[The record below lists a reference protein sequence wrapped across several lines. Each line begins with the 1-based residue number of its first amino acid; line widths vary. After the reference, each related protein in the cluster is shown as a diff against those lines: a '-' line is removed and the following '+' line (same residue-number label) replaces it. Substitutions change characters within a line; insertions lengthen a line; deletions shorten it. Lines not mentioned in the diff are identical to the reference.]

1 MADIFLDKRTQGQKG
16 IWKWFGR
23 NKFYVLLSTNNKNM
37 SVVNCF
43 FRQKNKRTKG
53 RYGNRMSDRNKSS
66 VLLFLCLQIIKICQS
81 KNCYFWTKEQ
91 KDIREVWK

>member
-37 SVVNCF
+37 SVKNYF
-43 FRQKNKRTKG
+43 FWTKG
-53 RYGNRMSDRNKSS
+53 HKDKRGYGNGMFGRNKSY
-66 VLLFLCLQIIKICQS
+66 VLLFLCLKTMEICLL
-81 KNCYFWTKEQ
+81 
-91 KDIREVWK
+91 

>member
-23 NKFYVLLSTNNKNM
+23 NKFYVLLSKNNKNM

-43 FRQKNKRTKG
+43 FRQKNTRKKG
-53 RYGNRMSDRNKSS
+53 RYWNGMFGRNKSY
-66 VLLFLCLQIIKICQS
+66 VLLFLCLKTMEICLL
-81 KNCYFWTKEQ
+81 
-91 KDIREVWK
+91 